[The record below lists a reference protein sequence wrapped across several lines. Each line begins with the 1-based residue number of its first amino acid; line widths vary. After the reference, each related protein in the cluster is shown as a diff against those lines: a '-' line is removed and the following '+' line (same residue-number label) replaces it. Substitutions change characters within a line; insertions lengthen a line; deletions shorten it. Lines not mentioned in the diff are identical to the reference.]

1 MKSNKLK
8 NRLITYALIAVVAV
22 IIGYVVFNEYGIL
35 KYLKLENEINNLDDQ
50 IEKTESEIKENRLE
64 IDSLKNSD
72 VKIEQVAREKYR
84 MHRKNEKSFK
94 IEEK

>member
-8 NRLITYALIAVVAV
+8 NRLISYMLILIVAV
-22 IIGYVVFNEYGIL
+22 IIAFLVFNEYGIL
-35 KYLKLENEINNLDDQ
+35 KYMKLENEINTLDEK
-50 IEKTESEIKENRLE
+50 IESTESEIKEHQME
-64 IDSLKNSD
+64 IDSLQNSD

-84 MHRKNEKSFK
+84 MHRKNEKSFR